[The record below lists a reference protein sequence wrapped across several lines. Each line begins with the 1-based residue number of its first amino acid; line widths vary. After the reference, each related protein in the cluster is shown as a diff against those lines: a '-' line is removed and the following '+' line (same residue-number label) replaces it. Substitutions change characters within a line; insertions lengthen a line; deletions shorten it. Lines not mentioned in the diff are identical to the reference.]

1 MLPVRA
7 YVEAACAW
15 VAAMAGFAL
24 LVFSVREAWRCL
36 DFAVFLVGW

>member
-15 VAAMAGFAL
+15 LAAMCAWAL
-24 LVFSVREAWRCL
+24 AVWAVREAWRCL
-36 DFAVFLVGW
+36 DFVAFLAGW

>member
-15 VAAMAGFAL
+15 LAAMAGVAL
-24 LVFSVREAWRCL
+24 AVWAVHEAWQW
-36 DFAVFLVGW
+36 AKFLAFLCGA